1 MNFHLDFLIHPPDN
15 QINYSEKILLIGS
28 CFTEH
33 IGSSLKRL
41 KFPVLMN
48 PNGILFDPLSI
59 TESLTDYINRK
70 KFTEKDLN
78 RREDIWFSWKHHG
91 RFSGTDKSK
100 LLNNINESIEEAHGF
115 LKNAKW
121 LILTFGTA
129 YSYQLIGENYLPV
142 ANCHKIPQSNFSK
155 KLLSIEEIQT
165 ALDNCFHQLR
175 NFNPDLNIIL
185 TVSPVRHIKDG
196 IIENNRSKA
205 RLLEA
210 AHHLE
215 EKFSRIYY
223 FPAYELV
230 IDVLRDYRFFES
242 DLVHPNQQATG
253 FVFNHFLNNFFDK
266 ETREIATEL
275 EKIISATEH
284 KPFHKDAQEYKR
296 FIKNTIEKIDK
307 IVARHPWLN
316 FDPEKEILKLDE

>member
-253 FVFNHFLNNFFDK
+253 FVFNNFLNNFFDK

-275 EKIISATEH
+275 EKIISSTEH

-296 FIKNTIEKIDK
+296 FIKNTMEKIDK

-316 FDPEKEILKLDE
+316 FDQEKEKLKLDE

>member
-15 QINYSEKILLIGS
+15 QINYSEKILHIGS

-33 IGSSLKRL
+33 IGGSLKRL

-129 YSYQLIGENYLPV
+129 YSYQLIGEDYLPV

>member
-1 MNFHLDFLIHPPDN
+1 MNFHLDFLIHPPNN

-253 FVFNHFLNNFFDK
+253 FVFNNFLNNFFDK

-296 FIKNTIEKIDK
+296 FIKNTMEKIDK

-316 FDPEKEILKLDE
+316 FDQEKEKLKLDE

>member
-33 IGSSLKRL
+33 IGGSLKRL

-100 LLNNINESIEEAHGF
+100 LLYNINESIEEAHGF

-253 FVFNHFLNNFFDK
+253 FVFNNFLNNFFDK

-275 EKIISATEH
+275 EKIISSTEH

-296 FIKNTIEKIDK
+296 FIKNTMEKIDK

-316 FDPEKEILKLDE
+316 FDQEKEKLKLDE

>member
-33 IGSSLKRL
+33 IGGSLKRL

-253 FVFNHFLNNFFDK
+253 FVFNNFLNNFFDK

-275 EKIISATEH
+275 EKIISSTEH

-296 FIKNTIEKIDK
+296 FIKNTMEKIDK

-316 FDPEKEILKLDE
+316 FDQEKEKLKLDE